1 MISLTLGVL
10 AALLWGLHDFCVRYV
25 SARSA
30 PLPLLVTVL
39 GMGSLLLLPLAAGW
53 GDWAAMS
60 GRAFGLAALSGLA
73 YMMGCIA
80 LYNAFAIGPVR
91 LVAPILGSFPI
102 LSLAWAAARG
112 QPVGM
117 GQWLAVLAI
126 VGGIAAV
133 GIWSHKDG
141 AAQARAGAAI
151 GWAVLGA
158 AGWAATFAIGQAATV
173 AGSPLPVQLVGR
185 VVAALVLGCLILALR
200 VEWRIDRRH
209 WPVLVGMAFLDVTA
223 LGAVLTAG
231 GQPRP
236 EFAAVA
242 SSLFGLVTILLAWR
256 FLREPMARAQWLGVA
271 VVFAG
276 IAYLAI

>member
-1 MISLTLGVL
+1 MAGGSGDCGRDCRCGHLVAQG
-10 AALLWGLHDFCVRYV
+10 R
-25 SARSA
+25 RSA
-30 PLPLLVTVL
+30 GT
-39 GMGSLLLLPLAAGW
+39 
-53 GDWAAMS
+53 
-60 GRAFGLAALSGLA
+60 GR
-73 YMMGCIA
+73 
-80 LYNAFAIGPVR
+80 
-91 LVAPILGSFPI
+91 
-102 LSLAWAAARG
+102 
-112 QPVGM
+112 
-117 GQWLAVLAI
+117 
-126 VGGIAAV
+126 GGNR
-133 GIWSHKDG
+133 
-141 AAQARAGAAI
+141 Q
-151 GWAVLGA
+151 AVLGA